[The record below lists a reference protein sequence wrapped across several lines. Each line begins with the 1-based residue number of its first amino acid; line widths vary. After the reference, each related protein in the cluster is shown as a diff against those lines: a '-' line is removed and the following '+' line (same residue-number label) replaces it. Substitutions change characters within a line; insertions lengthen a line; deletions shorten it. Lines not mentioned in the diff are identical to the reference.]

1 MAQELT
7 ALLPSPPVDTICEIE
22 TPEHISFSHRL
33 AGPSQRVAAYLI
45 DFLVRGVVIVGILIV
60 VAFALGTA
68 GLLGGETGAGMIG
81 GAMLVMLFVLEWGY
95 FVFFEMLMNGQSPG
109 KKALGLRVVRQD
121 GAPLGFGDSALRN
134 LLRAMDGFPMLP
146 FTGIPIASYAIGL
159 TVVSRDEHFR
169 RLGDMVAGTIVVREA
184 RATVDGPL
192 HLGETEPLPV
202 PGRLPL
208 SRDEIEAIEVFLRR
222 LPRLHPARAEELAAL
237 LAPALAQRLGLEPG
251 LDYKNPTRFLV
262 QLYQHRH

>member
-1 MAQELT
+1 MSQELT

-45 DFLVRGVVIVGILIV
+45 DFLVRGLIIGVIVFVLLI
-60 VAFALGTA
+60 ALGTA
-68 GLLGGETGAGMIG
+68 GFLGGDTGTGMVF
-81 GAMLVMLFVLEWGY
+81 GAMLVALFILEWGY
-95 FVFFEMLMNGQSPG
+95 FVFFEMIMNGSSPG

-121 GAPLGFGDSALRN
+121 GTPLGFGDSALRN
-134 LLRAMDGFPMLP
+134 LLRAMDGFPPLP
-146 FTGIPIASYAIGL
+146 FAVGIASYAVGL
-159 TVVSRDEHFR
+159 TVISRDEHFR

-184 RATVDGPL
+184 RALVDGPL
-192 HLGETEPLPV
+192 HLGETQPLPLA
-202 PGRLPL
+202 GRLPL
-208 SRDEIEAIEVFLRR
+208 SREEIEAIEVFLRR

-237 LAPALAQRLGLEPG
+237 LTPALAQRLGLEPG
-251 LDYKNPTRFLV
+251 VDYQNPTQFLI